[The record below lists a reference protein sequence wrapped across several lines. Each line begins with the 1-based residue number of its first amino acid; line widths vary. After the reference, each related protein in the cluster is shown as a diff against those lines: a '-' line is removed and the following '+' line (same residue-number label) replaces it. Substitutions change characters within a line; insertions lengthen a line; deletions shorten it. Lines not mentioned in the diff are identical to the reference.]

1 MIDNP
6 TPRYYKI
13 YRLLKQAIENGQYDH
28 QEAMPGENVL
38 AETYQV
44 SRLTI
49 RRSLDLL
56 QSEGLVE
63 RRQGAGTFP
72 LPRNAATLPLA
83 ADINKLVAHLNK
95 MGTGTQVRVL
105 GFEYENANQI
115 VAHQLALPA
124 NSKVQKAVR
133 VRYHDGK
140 PFSYLVTYVPEDLGR
155 RYTKDDM
162 TQQSLQALLKS
173 QGVRLGSAEQIFTA
187 TAADAHHAEAL
198 GVSMSSPL
206 LCIKRLTRDKHGR
219 PVEYLIAVY
228 NPERFEYHMALS
240 NKRAGGVDG
249 WIVDE
254 SHAT

>member
-1 MIDNP
+1 MIENP

-63 RRQGAGTFP
+63 RRQGAGTYP
-72 LPRNAATLPLA
+72 LPRNAATLPLT

-105 GFEYENANQI
+105 DVQYEMANRI

-124 NSKVQKAVR
+124 KSKVQKAIR

-140 PFSYLVTYVPEDLGR
+140 PFSYLVTYVPEDIGR
-155 RYTKDDM
+155 RYTKEDM
-162 TQQSLQALLKS
+162 TRQSLQAILK
-173 QGVRLGSAEQIFTA
+173 GLGLRLGSAEQTFTA

-198 GVSMSSPL
+198 GVTISSPL
-206 LCIKRLTRDKHGR
+206 LCIKRLTRDKQGR
-219 PVEYLIAVY
+219 PIEYLVAVY

-240 NKRAGGVDG
+240 NKRSRGVDG

-254 SHAT
+254 SHSS

>member
-28 QEAMPGENVL
+28 QEAMPGENIL

-63 RRQGAGTFP
+63 RRQGSGTFP
-72 LPRNAATLPLA
+72 IARNVATHPLS
-83 ADINKLVAHLNK
+83 ADINKLVDHLNK
-95 MGTGTQVRVL
+95 MGTGTQVRL
-105 GFEYENANQI
+105 LSFEYETAGQMA
-115 VAHQLALPA
+115 AHQLELPA
-124 NSKVQKAVR
+124 KSKVQKAIR
-133 VRYHDGK
+133 VRYHDDK
-140 PFSYLVTYVPEDLGR
+140 PFSYLITYVPEDIGR

-162 TQQSLQALLKS
+162 TQQPLQALLK
-173 QGVRLGSAEQIFTA
+173 GLGIKLGSAEQSFTA
-187 TAADAHHAEAL
+187 TAADVHHADAL
-198 GVSMSSPL
+198 DVGISSPL
-206 LCIKRLTRDKHGR
+206 LCIKRLTRDTLGR

-228 NPERFEYHMALS
+228 NPERFEYRMALS
-240 NKRAGGVDG
+240 NKRSKGIDG
-249 WIVDE
+249 WIVNDTH
-254 SHAT
+254 S

>member
-1 MIDNP
+1 MIENP

-28 QEAMPGENVL
+28 HGAMPGENIL
-38 AETYQV
+38 AEKYQV

-56 QSEGLVE
+56 QNEGLVE
-63 RRQGAGTFP
+63 RRQGSGTFP
-72 LPRNAATLPLA
+72 IARNVATSPIS

-95 MGTGTQVRVL
+95 MGTGTQVRL
-105 GFEYENANQI
+105 LSFDYETANQMTS
-115 VAHQLALPA
+115 HQLELPA
-124 NSKVQKAVR
+124 NSKVQKAIR
-133 VRYHDGK
+133 VRYHNDK
-140 PFSYLVTYVPEDLGR
+140 PFSYLITYVPEDIGR

-162 TQQSLQALLKS
+162 TSQPLQALLK
-173 QGVRLGSAEQIFTA
+173 GMGIRLGSAEQAFSA

-198 GVSMSSPL
+198 GVAISSPL
-206 LCIKRLTRDKHGR
+206 LCIKRITRDTQGR

-228 NPERFEYHMALS
+228 NPERFEYRMDLS
-240 NKRAGGVDG
+240 NKRSKGVDG

-254 SHAT
+254 NR